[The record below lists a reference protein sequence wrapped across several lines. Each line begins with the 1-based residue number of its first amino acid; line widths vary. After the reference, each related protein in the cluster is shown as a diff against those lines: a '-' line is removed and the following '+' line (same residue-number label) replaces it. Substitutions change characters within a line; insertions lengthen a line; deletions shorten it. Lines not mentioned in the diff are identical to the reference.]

1 MPASE
6 PPDVALTPPHCIDCG
21 QQVAEDL
28 IFRVLRRD
36 RAGRRHVVCQP
47 CADRRHAEATPTPIQ
62 VQRTAPT
69 TFRASRRPAD
79 PE

>member
-1 MPASE
+1 MPPSE
-6 PPDVALTPPHCIDCG
+6 PPDVALTPPNCIDCG

-62 VQRTAPT
+62 VQRTAPH
-69 TFRASRRPAD
+69 TFRASRRPVD